1 MEYRGVQEEN
11 NNLTMSNSTMKKI
24 LLLIILWLPLLAS
37 AQKKDS
43 VKQKKD
49 SIALDKTTIYLR
61 QIDSIHRADSMR
73 RADLLSQI
81 ESLKGSATNRQ
92 RETLLEKLK
101 EAEREDSIKK
111 ETQHQQLEKL
121 KSSANG
127 FPVAPFGDTLFFVYT
142 RVGSFNANDRAAAI
156 SSKINKLSD
165 DYNFNP
171 DSLTVHEAD
180 ASAEI
185 IYRDFMVMSV
195 NELEALW
202 FDRKSK
208 EIATEYRTLIAD
220 AIKAERKSNSI
231 LNIAL
236 RILAIILILG
246 GIYIVIRL
254 INKLFKKIN
263 GKLTNLKD
271 SALKGIQFRGYQF
284 LDSDRELQ
292 VILFLTNIVRLLVIA
307 LALYIALPLLF
318 SVFPWTR
325 GIAETLFGWITTPL
339 KSVFGGLFNYLPNL
353 FSIIVIATVTH
364 YVVKFLKFIA
374 SEIEIGVLVVP
385 GFYPDWAKPTLNIVK
400 FLVYAF
406 SFIIIFP
413 YLPGSDSP
421 IFQGVSV
428 FVGILFSFGSSSA
441 ISNAVAGLV
450 ITYMRP
456 FKVGDRIKIGE
467 LVGDVVEK
475 SLLVTRIRTIKN
487 ENITIPNSTILAGST
502 INYTTSAKESGLI
515 LHTGVTIGYDVP
527 WNQVH
532 ELLIK
537 AAKAT
542 NGIMQDENH
551 KPFVLQTSLDD
562 FYVAY
567 QINAYTEQSNRMAGI
582 YSDLHQNIQDQ
593 FNEAGVE
600 ILSPHYRAA
609 RDGNTMAIPPN
620 YLPKG
625 YQAPPFHISTKDS
638 TESKTQ

>member
-1 MEYRGVQEEN
+1 MKRI
-11 NNLTMSNSTMKKI
+11 LTLI
-24 LLLIILWLPLLAS
+24 IILWLPVLAA

-43 VKQKKD
+43 IKQKKD
-49 SIALDKTTIYLR
+49 SIALDKTTIYLK

-81 ESLKGSATNRQ
+81 ENLKGSASNRQ
-92 RETLLEKLK
+92 REALLKKLK
-101 EAEREDSIKK
+101 EAEQEDSIKK
-111 ETQHQQLEKL
+111 ENQYQQLEKL

-127 FPVAPFGDTLFFVYT
+127 FPVAPFGDTLFLVYT
-142 RVGSFNANDRAAAI
+142 RVGSFNAKDRADAI
-156 SSKINKLSD
+156 SSKINKLYD
-165 DYNFNP
+165 DYSFNP
-171 DSLTVHEAD
+171 DSLAVHEAD

-185 IYRDFMVMSV
+185 IYKDFMVMSV

-202 FDRKSK
+202 FDRKPN
-208 EIATEYRTLIAD
+208 EIAAEYRTLIAD
-220 AIKAERKSNSI
+220 AITAERKSNSI

-254 INKLFKKIN
+254 INKLFKRIN
-263 GKLTNLKD
+263 KKLSNLKD

-284 LDSDRELQ
+284 LDSERELQ

-364 YVVKFLKFIA
+364 YVIKFLEFIA
-374 SEIEIGVLVVP
+374 SEIENGVLVLP

-428 FVGILFSFGSSSA
+428 FVGILFSLGSSSA

-456 FKVGDRIKIGE
+456 FKVGDRIKIGD
-467 LVGDVVEK
+467 LSGDVVEK

-487 ENITIPNSTILAGST
+487 ENITVPNSTILAGST
-502 INYTTSAKESGLI
+502 INYTTSAKETGLI

-527 WNQVH
+527 WKQVH

-537 AAKAT
+537 AALAT
-542 NGIMQDENH
+542 KGIMQTENH
-551 KPFVLQTSLDD
+551 KPFVFQTSLDD

-567 QINAYTEQSNRMAGI
+567 QINAFTDQANRMAAI
-582 YSDLHQNIQDQ
+582 YSELHQNIQDQ

-625 YQAPPFHISTKDS
+625 YQTPSFNISTK
-638 TESKTQ
+638 SKE